1 MKKTTREFGKCWM
14 CHGAVKDCR
23 LCNGTIQIVIKE
35 TIEESDEVSG
45 KAPKVYITDEQLQ
58 KLEKELLEDG
68 VENKYCKCCLQSMMS
83 DEKYCSSCLSNKIS
97 DDMKEFIEKKCGWEL
112 VEKKKEDDCVCPT
125 PLGCYKHW
133 LGNF

>member
-1 MKKTTREFGKCWM
+1 MKRATREEICWACKQFGLIIQSCI
-14 CHGAVKDCR
+14 
-23 LCNGTIQIVIKE
+23 LCKGTGKITLVE
-35 TIEESDEVSG
+35 TIEE
-45 KAPKVYITDEQLQ
+45 
-58 KLEKELLEDG
+58 
-68 VENKYCKCCLQSMMS
+68 
-83 DEKYCSSCLSNKIS
+83 S